1 MTSLYTTT
9 VARTKSLHS
18 GKWTHEE
25 SEYVRE
31 LIKEFEAGSLNIEEN
46 ISLRAFLSKALNC
59 SPKRISKVRS
69 QSPDGSWSTPQ
80 FVAYTPLSFTE
91 I

>member
-1 MTSLYTTT
+1 MTTIYGTAT
-9 VARTKSLHS
+9 AKTKPLHS

-59 SPKRISKVRS
+59 SPKRISKVR
-69 QSPDGSWSTPQ
+69 Q
-80 FVAYTPLSFTE
+80 LRC
-91 I
+91 